1 MLSSCTRIGL
11 SFYYG
16 AAACTTFG
24 YILMYDAWRIAP
36 IRFNNVSLWPS
47 IFIPNISACCGVRAY
62 KTWAVGSRDEVSS
75 VGTIEE
81 GWKSTQVPNSCRKWH
96 RIHIVILIHSPLYM
110 AHSTF
115 R

>member
-36 IRFNNVSLWPS
+36 IRFDNVSLCPS
-47 IFIPNISACCGVRAY
+47 IFIPNISGLLRRPRVLNMGRRL
-62 KTWAVGSRDEVSS
+62 S
-75 VGTIEE
+75 
-81 GWKSTQVPNSCRKWH
+81 
-96 RIHIVILIHSPLYM
+96 
-110 AHSTF
+110 
-115 R
+115 